1 LVWCFSVAFSFV
13 RSQHKTMIIRR
24 LLLTAGFFA
33 CLRPSDFAAG
43 DHAEEDVAGEIS
55 YGVDV
60 SWPTHQHH
68 LLEVP
73 WGTADSSDGDEEE
86 SGPNTRLEAYH
97 EFMEGCYE
105 QYSVETC
112 ESNEYD
118 RVAMNLRQPQTVT
131 NYTYAGYAKLRI
143 PSESFQLL
151 KEVWE
156 HKDTAKREYWDEG
169 NSFTNHW
176 SSPTSYLAL
185 DRFLTIQQRRTVL
198 RQVQEILEQWTQ
210 TRLVPTSLYGLR
222 IYERDA
228 VLAPHV
234 DRMPLIISAILNVAQ
249 EVEEA
254 WPLEVIGHDGV
265 AVNVTMKPGEM
276 ILYESASVVRRCMRR
291 RVG

>member
-1 LVWCFSVAFSFV
+1 MIIPRLFLSAGLVAFIAAN
-13 RSQHKTMIIRR
+13 H
-24 LLLTAGFFA
+24 AG
-33 CLRPSDFAAG
+33 
-43 DHAEEDVAGEIS
+43 EEGGADEIS

-73 WGTADSSDGDEEE
+73 WSRRRSSASSSDNEEEE
-86 SGPNTRLEAYH
+86 SGTPNTRLEAYH
-97 EFMEGCYE
+97 DFMEGCYE

-118 RVAMNLRQPQTVT
+118 RVAMNLRQPRIVT

-143 PSESFQLL
+143 PFESYQLL
-151 KEVWE
+151 EEVWE
-156 HKDTAKREYWDEG
+156 HRDTAKREYWDEG

-276 ILYESASVVRRCMRR
+276 ILYESASVVRRCMRVSSGWIEMR
-291 RVG
+291 QA